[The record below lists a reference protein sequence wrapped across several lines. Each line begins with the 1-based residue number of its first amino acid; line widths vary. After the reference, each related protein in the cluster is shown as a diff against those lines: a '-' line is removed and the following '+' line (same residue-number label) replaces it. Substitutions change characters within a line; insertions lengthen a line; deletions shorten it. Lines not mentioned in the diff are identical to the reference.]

1 MRETTSW
8 NPPASTR
15 QGRVDVDDCR
25 RSPMAGSRR
34 PDGALRQWEN
44 SEGGP
49 QLGGRRCEGA
59 RWSVATRRTND
70 SWRFGRHTRK
80 PSADQTSR
88 GRTTDNGQ
96 DLERSCSPQRERKNA
111 VAEKKGEAS

>member
-8 NPPASTR
+8 NSPASTR
-15 QGRVDVDDCR
+15 QERVDVDDCR

-49 QLGGRRCEGA
+49 QLGGRRCDGA

-70 SWRFGRHTRK
+70 SRRFGRNSRSEEHTAELQSLMRI
-80 PSADQTSR
+80 SY
-88 GRTTDNGQ
+88 
-96 DLERSCSPQRERKNA
+96 A
-111 VAEKKGEAS
+111 VFCLTNKTQ